1 MNLSPS
7 QLEMLI
13 ATVSKKSGI
22 PRDKLVSELN
32 KGTFD
37 SLMSTL
43 PDGEQKKLTNTLSNP
58 TTLSKLLNTPQAKEL
73 MKKLF
78 NQ

>member
-1 MNLSPS
+1 MDISPK

-13 ATVSKKSGI
+13 ATVSQKSGI
-22 PRDKLVSELN
+22 PKERLVAELR

-43 PDGEQKKLTNTLSNP
+43 EDTDKKKLTNTLSNP
-58 TTLSKLLNTPQAKEL
+58 TTIAKMLNTPQAKEL
-73 MKKLF
+73 MKKIF
-78 NQ
+78 G

>member
-13 ATVSKKSGI
+13 NTVSQKSGI
-22 PRDKLVSELN
+22 PRDQLVAELK

-37 SLMSTL
+37 RLMSTL

-58 TTLSKLLNTPQAKEL
+58 TTLAKMLNTPQAKEL

-78 NQ
+78 G

>member
-1 MNLSPS
+1 MNLTKA

-13 ATVSKKSGI
+13 ATVSQKSGI
-22 PRDKLVSELN
+22 PKEKLVAELN

-37 SLMSTL
+37 SLMQTL
-43 PDGEQKKLTNTLSNP
+43 PDGEQRKLTNTLSNP
-58 TTLSKLLNTPQAKEL
+58 TTLAKLLNTPQAKEL

-78 NQ
+78 DQ